1 MPDGSPVLDY
11 LVDLKRHLS
20 VGPPVMFVVN
30 STQLDYADPKV
41 QNALCGGEGC
51 SADSL
56 QAQARLSIELNC
68 PPLMLKS
75 IIHHVIYACTNSC
88 KWVLKAW
95 IGSAGSFP
103 LDSYDSISQI
113 KLWSLQSNISHIA
126 TPSQSWVD
134 DYVAWLGLCC
144 SKDENTGEYCQVSID
159 SIDLSVPV
167 QVEIC

>member
-51 SADSL
+51 NADSL

-68 PPLMLKS
+68 PRFMLKT
-75 IIHHVIYACTNSC
+75 IIHNVIY
-88 KWVLKAW
+88 
-95 IGSAGSFP
+95 
-103 LDSYDSISQI
+103 
-113 KLWSLQSNISHIA
+113 
-126 TPSQSWVD
+126 
-134 DYVAWLGLCC
+134 YVRIHVNGF
-144 SKDENTGEYCQVSID
+144 
-159 SIDLSVPV
+159 
-167 QVEIC
+167 